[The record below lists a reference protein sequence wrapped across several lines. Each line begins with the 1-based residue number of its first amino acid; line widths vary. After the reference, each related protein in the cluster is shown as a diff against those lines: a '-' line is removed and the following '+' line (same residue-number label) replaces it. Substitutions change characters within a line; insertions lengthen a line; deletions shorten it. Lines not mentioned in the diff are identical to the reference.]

1 MSLAQIRAVVITG
14 HEMFHD
20 SKEGNGLY
28 MERFRTVVEF
38 KFQSKAALTILVMW
52 PSGLCERGCVDDG
65 GVGQWLPAEFIDAGD
80 LQDLEWRLVYSI
92 MD

>member
-38 KFQSKAALTILVMW
+38 KFQSKAALTILVM
-52 PSGLCERGCVDDG
+52 
-65 GVGQWLPAEFIDAGD
+65 
-80 LQDLEWRLVYSI
+80 
-92 MD
+92 